1 MSNRYFILIIIHHV
15 KNEQEEIKMAKIS
28 MNSTATKYCNLVQ
41 EIKIAKELG
50 FEGVEI
56 VIEKIYSFLEA
67 GYDEKEL
74 LSLLEGLQVVS
85 IGAMQNI
92 ERQGA
97 DYDVFMKEMKRACE
111 LGEKIGTKMIQLC
124 TGPGDVNTVR
134 DFYGGKLTDSDPRY
148 RGLLGASEDELIEKT
163 AANVAAA
170 ADLAADHGIELFLE
184 PLAWVPLKKISQA
197 VSVIEAAGKNN
208 VGVVIDLWHM
218 WTCGETPEYVASLD
232 KNMIKMVHI
241 CDGIRTDDPIP
252 DQDVLRNVW
261 TGEGDIP
268 IKRYIDAVKS
278 TGYDGWYSTEIFSK
292 KIYERDPR
300 QTAGLLKQNFEYML
314 GINM

>member
-1 MSNRYFILIIIHHV
+1 
-15 KNEQEEIKMAKIS
+15 

-41 EIKIAKELG
+41 ELKIAKELG

-67 GYDEKEL
+67 GYDVQEL
-74 LSLLEGLQVVS
+74 TALLEGLQVVS
-85 IGAMQNI
+85 IGAIQNI

-97 DYDVFMKEMKRACE
+97 GADEFLAEMRRACA
-111 LGEKIGTKMIQLC
+111 LGGKIGTKLIQLC
-124 TGPGDVNTVR
+124 TGPGDVGTVR
-134 DFYGGKLTDSDPRY
+134 DFYAGKLPESDPRY

-163 AANVAAA
+163 AKNVAAA
-170 ADLAADHGIELFLE
+170 ADIAADYGIELFLE

-197 VSVIEAAGKNN
+197 VKVIEAAGKNN
-208 VGVVIDLWHM
+208 VGIVIDLWHM
-218 WTCGETPEYVASLD
+218 WTCDETPEYVASLD
-232 KNMIKMVHI
+232 KNLIKMVHI

-252 DQDVLRNVW
+252 DQDVLRDVW

-268 IKRYIDAVKS
+268 IKRYVDAVRS

-314 GINM
+314 GIHM